1 MLRIGGKGGGGVGQL
16 LAAVAAALLLRLFSA
31 PGPELLPEEED
42 EEGQVPAEGKVAPVT
57 IKWTNIN
64 CSLSDKSS
72 KSVSVCVCIEQI
84 YLQAEHCSLP
94 FFIFIRLPHDSVG
107 FQWLLSEISYAGGIN

>member
-1 MLRIGGKGGGGVGQL
+1 MLRIGGKGGGVGQL

-31 PGPELLPEEED
+31 PGPELLPETLSEDVEEEEE
-42 EEGQVPAEGKVAPVT
+42 EEGHVPVKGKVAPVT

-72 KSVSVCVCIEQI
+72 KSVSGYMISCIQK
-84 YLQAEHCSLP
+84 
-94 FFIFIRLPHDSVG
+94 R
-107 FQWLLSEISYAGGIN
+107 

>member
-31 PGPELLPEEED
+31 PGPEILPENVADD
-42 EEGQVPAEGKVAPVT
+42 EEGDREAPVKGKVSPVT

-72 KSVSVCVCIEQI
+72 KSVSMHNIT
-84 YLQAEHCSLP
+84 Y
-94 FFIFIRLPHDSVG
+94 
-107 FQWLLSEISYAGGIN
+107 